1 MIVFFYR
8 ETNNLLIFFLSSI
21 NYAGVKRPAFA
32 DYASLSAAYPP
43 PPDISYA
50 GATTPAPLDYRSTT
64 LTYPHYSY
72 LARLPTPTPPPGL
85 RYFADVTQAPLYIY
99 TTVAAGAPSF
109 VTVGPTNTPVY
120 LGSTPAV
127 PLGQEYLPLAQPAP
141 AREGFDY
148 LGLGKLI
155 HLL

>member
-1 MIVFFYR
+1 M
-8 ETNNLLIFFLSSI
+8 
-21 NYAGVKRPAFA
+21 KQPAFA
-32 DYASLSAAYPP
+32 DYASLSAAPYPGTAYSP